1 MSMKNINVFNLTIIF
16 TLSIII
22 ILLIKHYRTE
32 QFLEELKPTPSNK
45 DQNSVESIPKIIW
58 TYWHEPELPSLL
70 KKFINTWKKHN
81 PDFKIIILNNKNI
94 KTFLPTED
102 LDILNYKK
110 NKTPTRFS
118 DIVRYNILYKFGG
131 IWSDISIICLKS
143 YNSILKK
150 MEHKNI
156 EYYGYLHNDNP
167 IKDPTLISSWFFACV
182 PNSIFLKDI
191 VSKMNEVKNFD
202 NVTYFIKD
210 MEKSIDTTSIRTKH
224 KVYLWNYVI
233 TKYVLSKENNYKL
246 ALVKPKNIM
255 HCKGGNQKLIDLINQ
270 KQEGHNK
277 FKKNYMIKICGM
289 LRKVMFKEEKNLDL
303 DYLFS

>member
-1 MSMKNINVFNLTIIF
+1 MKNINIFNLTIIF

-32 QFLEELKPTPSNK
+32 QFLEELKPNSNNE
-45 DQNSVESIPKIIW
+45 DEDSFDSIPKIIW
-58 TYWHEPELPSLL
+58 TYWHEPKLPSLL

-81 PDFKIIILNNKNI
+81 PNFKIIILNNKNI

-102 LDILNYKK
+102 LDILNDKK

-118 DIVRYNILYKFGG
+118 DIVRYDILYKYGG

-150 MEHKNI
+150 MKNKNL

-167 IKDPTLISSWFFACV
+167 HKDKTLISSWFFVCV

-191 VSKMNEVKNFD
+191 VSKMNEVENFD
-202 NVTYFIKD
+202 NVTDFVKD
-210 MEKSIDTTSIRTKH
+210 MEKSIDTSSLKTKH

-233 TKYVLSKENNYKL
+233 TKYVLSKEKNYKL
-246 ALVKPKNIM
+246 ALIKPKNIM
-255 HCKGGNQKLIDLINQ
+255 HCRGGKQKLIDLINQ
-270 KQEGHNK
+270 KQENHTK
-277 FKKNYMIKICGM
+277 FKKNYMIKFCGI
-289 LRKVMFKEEKNLDL
+289 LRKTMFKEENNLDL
-303 DYLFS
+303 DFLFS